1 MSVRGTARAAL
12 FDLDG
17 TLLDTAPDMAAA
29 LNALRLEMSLE
40 PLPFSVIRP
49 QVSNG
54 ALAMIRLAFPA
65 AAGEQ
70 FERLRVRFLDI
81 YRAAL
86 AVHTR
91 LFPGFEPVLQQLEAC
106 ALPWGVVTNKAAW
119 LTEPLLEALDL
130 RRRAGCVLSGDT
142 LPERK
147 PHPRPL
153 LVAAGQLGVAA
164 ADCVYVG
171 DALRDV
177 QAANGAGMC
186 ALGAQFGYLNPLDEP
201 QHWPVAGWLATP
213 ADLLPWLDL
222 QSARDAARPAHD
234 TAIGAVP
241 A

>member
-1 MSVRGTARAAL
+1 MSGTARAAL

-29 LNALRLEMSLE
+29 LNLLRAEMALP
-40 PLPFSVIRP
+40 PLPFALLRP

-54 ALAMIRLAFPA
+54 AIAMVRTGFPA
-65 AAGEQ
+65 ASGAE
-70 FERLRVRFLDI
+70 FERLRLRFLDL
-81 YRAAL
+81 YRANL
-86 AVHTR
+86 VVHSC
-91 LFPGFEPVLQQLEAC
+91 LFPGFEAVLCRLEAD

-119 LTEPLLEALDL
+119 LTEPLLEALGL
-130 RRRAGCVLSGDT
+130 RHRAGCVLSGDS

-153 LVAAGQLGVAA
+153 LVAAEQLGVAA

-177 QAANGAGMC
+177 QAANGAGMR

-201 QHWPVAGWLATP
+201 QHWPVAGWLAVP
-213 ADLLPWLDL
+213 ADLLAWLDL
-222 QSARDAARPAHD
+222 SAARADKALRVTP
-234 TAIGAVP
+234 
-241 A
+241 

>member
-1 MSVRGTARAAL
+1 MSARGTARAAL

-29 LNALRLEMSLE
+29 LDLLRGEMAQA
-40 PLPFSVIRP
+40 PLPFELVRP

-54 ALAMIRLAFPA
+54 AIAMIRTAFPE
-65 AAGEQ
+65 AAGAE

-81 YRAAL
+81 YRANL

-91 LFPGFEPVLQQLEAC
+91 LFPGFDAVLRRLEEC
-106 ALPWGVVTNKAAW
+106 AIPWGVVTNKAAW
-119 LTEPLLEALDL
+119 LTEPLLEALGL

-164 ADCVYVG
+164 GACVYVG

-201 QHWPVAGWLATP
+201 HSWPVAGWLASP
-213 ADLLPWLDL
+213 GDLLPWLDL
-222 QSARDAARPAHD
+222 AARRGSASREV
-234 TAIGAVP
+234 AR
-241 A
+241 